1 MAGVQASTAV
11 RSKILNNK
19 KNNSSNNSYIGNLL
33 SNLDF
38 LNNKFSD
45 FPFLLLE
52 VDKLVDL
59 ELLFLIIILNIF
71 IVKLLNKIDYNKYIP
86 NNKRGKLLTIIIN
99 LLRRNR
105 SSNFILIN
113 SWILLFNCVIFLKIC
128 MYYIMNSN

>member
-86 NNKRGKLLTIIIN
+86 NNKRGKLLTIIIDN
-99 LLRRNR
+99 
-105 SSNFILIN
+105 IKIIN
-113 SWILLFNCVIFLKIC
+113 I
-128 MYYIMNSN
+128 

>member
-1 MAGVQASTAV
+1 M
-11 RSKILNNK
+11 
-19 KNNSSNNSYIGNLL
+19 